1 MSVSKTY
8 SAQLIGLTMHI
19 VTIEVDLSNGLHA
32 FVIVGLGDKA
42 VDEAKDRI
50 SAAIKNSGYTSP
62 KQKNQK
68 VVISLA
74 PGDLRKEGTA
84 FDLGMALGYLAA
96 SGEIDFDPE
105 HKLFLGEHSLEG
117 KAQKVNGVLPL
128 VRGAVGR
135 GFTDIFVPRENAGEA
150 ALVKGVRIFA
160 VESLDEV
167 VGHLICRKGGILKR
181 EPATVIKYGERFF
194 DTDFALVQGQETA
207 KRGLE
212 IAAAGG
218 HNIAMYGPPGT
229 GKTMLAKAFRTILP
243 PLTHEEILEVTGIHS
258 MAQVLTEPFITQA
271 PFRSPHHTS
280 SYPSLVGGG
289 PFPRP
294 GEITLAHRGVL
305 FLDEFP
311 EFEKNVIDALRQ
323 PLEDHIVTISRARGT
338 LTFPAQC
345 ILIVAMNPC
354 PCGYGR
360 RTGGEKGEGKSCS
373 CTDRDIA
380 WYKKKISGPIIDRID
395 LWVSVS
401 KVEYEKLSGFA
412 DDAKERGRNEN
423 SEIIRKRIEKAREH
437 QARRFE
443 KFKIKN
449 RKINSEMSVSN
460 IEKMIYLSK
469 EVKELVTKSAERL
482 GLSGR
487 AFHRVLKVAQTIAD
501 LDHAS
506 DIKKEHILEALQ
518 YRQKF

>member
-1 MSVSKTY
+1 MSISKTY
-8 SAQLIGLTMHI
+8 SAQLAGLTAHI

-32 FVIVGLGDKA
+32 FAVVGLGDKA

-74 PGDLRKEGTA
+74 PADLRKEGTL

-96 SGEIDFDPE
+96 SGEIDFDPA
-105 HKLFLGEHSLEG
+105 HKLFLGELSLEG
-117 KAQKVNGVLPL
+117 EVKKVSGVLPL
-128 VRGAVGR
+128 VRGAQER
-135 GFTDIFVPRENAGEA
+135 GFKEIFVPKENAREA
-150 ALVKGVRIFA
+150 ALVKGVKIYA
-160 VESLDEV
+160 VQNLDQII
-167 VGHLICRKGGILKR
+167 GHLISRKGSILKKEDR
-181 EPATVIKYGERFF
+181 TRIIFEQSYF
-194 DTDFALVQGQETA
+194 DTDFSLIKGQETA

-229 GKTMLAKAFRTILP
+229 GKTMLAKAFSTILP
-243 PLTHEEILEVTGIHS
+243 ALSHEETLETTGIHS
-258 MAQVLTEPFITQA
+258 LAQILCEPYITQP
-271 PFRSPHHTS
+271 PFRAPHHTA
-280 SYPSLVGGG
+280 SYASLVGGG

-294 GEITLAHRGVL
+294 GEITLAHHGVL

-311 EFEKNVIDALRQ
+311 EFDKSVIDALRQ
-323 PLEDHIVTISRARGT
+323 PLEDHQITISRARGT
-338 LTFPAQC
+338 LTFPAKC
-345 ILIVAMNPC
+345 ILIAAMNPC

-360 RTGGEKGEGKSCS
+360 RTGGEVGEGKSCS

-412 DDAKERGRNEN
+412 ERKEAGES
-423 SEIIRKRIEKAREH
+423 SETIRKRIEQSRKI
-437 QARRFE
+437 QLKRFRMHA
-443 KFKIKN
+443 IKN
-449 RKINSEMSVSN
+449 KKLNSEMSVSN
-460 IEKMIYLSK
+460 LEKIIKLSPQ
-469 EVKELVTKSAERL
+469 VKNLVTKSAERL
-482 GLSGR
+482 ALSGR

-501 LDHAS
+501 LDGS
-506 DIKKEHILEALQ
+506 LEIEEQHILEALQ
-518 YRQKF
+518 YRQRF

>member
-1 MSVSKTY
+1 MSISKTY
-8 SAQLIGLTMHI
+8 SAQLIGLTTHI
-19 VTIEVDLSNGLHA
+19 ITIEVDLSNGLHA
-32 FVIVGLGDKA
+32 FAVVGLGDKA
-42 VDEAKDRI
+42 VEEAKDRI

-74 PGDLRKEGTA
+74 PADLRKEGTA

-105 HKLFLGEHSLEG
+105 KKLFLGELSLEG
-117 KAQKVNGVLPL
+117 QIRKVNGILPL
-128 VRGAVGR
+128 VRGAFTQ
-135 GFTDIFVPRENAGEA
+135 GFKEIFVPKENALEA
-150 ALVKGVRIFA
+150 GLVKDIKVYA
-160 VESLDEV
+160 VGSLDEV
-167 VGHLICRKGGILKR
+167 IGHLIYRKNGLLLP
-181 EPATVIKYGERFF
+181 EPKTPIVYEDQFF
-194 DTDFALVQGQETA
+194 DTDFSLVQGQETA

-258 MAQVLTEPFITQA
+258 MAQVLSRPFITTP
-271 PFRSPHHTS
+271 PFRSPHHTA

-311 EFEKNVIDALRQ
+311 EFDKSVIDALRQ
-323 PLEDHIVTISRARGT
+323 PLEDHVVTISRARGT

-345 ILIVAMNPC
+345 ILIAAMNPC

-412 DDAKERGRNEN
+412 SGARNLNEN
-423 SEIIRKRIEKAREH
+423 SEIIRKRIESARKI
-437 QARRFE
+437 QAKRF
-443 KFKIKN
+443 KDNKIKN
-449 RKINSEMSVSN
+449 KKLNSEMSVSN
-460 IEKMIYLSK
+460 IEKMIVLTPEIK
-469 EVKELVTKSAERL
+469 NLVTKSAERL
-482 GLSGR
+482 ALSGR

-501 LDHAS
+501 LEGKLE
-506 DIKKEHILEALQ
+506 IEKEHILEALQ